1 MKKNQ
6 CEKILRYMQ
15 ENGSIT
21 PVDAMAEF
29 GCMRLAARV
38 ADLKKDGYP
47 IVKRM
52 RSGRNRYDEK
62 VSFAEYFLEVEP
74 YEAKTNEGAA
84 VPPSS

>member
-1 MKKNQ
+1 MKENQ
-6 CEKILRYMQ
+6 CAKILKYLL

-21 PVDAMAEF
+21 PVDAMTEF

-52 RSGRNRYDEK
+52 KTGRNRYDQP

-74 YEAKTNEGAA
+74 YETKTDEGAA
-84 VPPSS
+84 VPPPS